1 VNQPEWL
8 DEPIQ
13 QTHPHYAQQARA
25 RQDQLTKPPGSL
37 GRLEEIA
44 IQLAGLQQT
53 PHPAVDP
60 VQITLFAGD
69 HGIAED
75 GVSAFDPV
83 VTLQMMENF
92 SNGGAAI
99 CVMSEE
105 IGAQLEVVD
114 VGTRWQGAVPQAVR
128 DERIAAGTA
137 NMRRQPAMTDE
148 QFSAALTA
156 GARAVDRSIDQHGT
170 RVFIAGEMGIA
181 NTTAAAAVV
190 GALLNK
196 PAPGLVGPG
205 TGHDAAGLRHKAEA
219 VDETLALHR
228 EQLGGPANLS
238 EPWQA
243 GRRVGG
249 LELAAM
255 TGAYIRCAQR
265 GVVILLDGFISGAA
279 ALLAERLRPGTRAWM
294 ILGHGS
300 AEPGHHRIVAALG
313 GRPLLDFNMRLGE
326 GSGAATA
333 IPLMR
338 MACAI
343 HNRMATFAEAG
354 VTPEG
359 KG

>member
-1 VNQPEWL
+1 MNQPEWL
-8 DEPIQ
+8 DESIPEA
-13 QTHPHYAQQARA
+13 HPQYAEQAQA

-53 PHPAVDP
+53 AHPVVDP

-69 HGIAED
+69 HGIAKD

-105 IGAQLEVVD
+105 IGAELEVVD
-114 VGTRWQGAVPQAVR
+114 VGTRWQGAVPRAVR
-128 DERIAAGTA
+128 DERIAPGTA

-148 QFSAALTA
+148 QFGAALTS
-156 GARAVDRSIDQHGT
+156 GARAVDRAIEKNGT

-196 PAPGLVGPG
+196 AAPGLVGPG
-205 TGHDAAGLRHKAEA
+205 TGHDASGVRRKAQA
-219 VDETLALHR
+219 VDDTLALHR
-228 EQLGGPANLS
+228 DQLGGAAALAA
-238 EPWQA
+238 PWEA

-265 GVVILLDGFISGAA
+265 GVVIVLDGFISGAA
-279 ALLAERLRPGTRAWM
+279 ALLAERLRPGCRGWM
-294 ILGHGS
+294 ILGHNS

-313 GRPLLDFNMRLGE
+313 GRPLLEFNMRLGE

-333 IPLMR
+333 VPLMR

-359 KG
+359 QG